1 MCKSLPS
8 PTPAIGPPACNHRRQ
23 QREAISAGWQPHG
36 NRDPDYGHTYERTG
50 TSTWCSFNWARP
62 AKCQHD
68 AKPAMMP
75 DEIWHQ
81 SLPSGMPGHPVRSV
95 FNNKIEFIHNY
106 KAASSAVAAFLSC
119 AYGREVDSS
128 VFEASV
134 FVVRDPIDRFVSAVG
149 EMLRRYVRSSTPR
162 PCSADSCLSHAPLPS
177 AQVNDHCPPGPNGPV
192 LCSHSTMRPAFTDM
206 FSDEMDF
213 KGRRKETLEEAM
225 KSTRW
230 WPLARSKGVGAD
242 VLAELLTAF
251 VDDIQCC
258 HSSYSMDHFSAQSVF
273 AATYATRGIDVVI
286 KMSNLEAGL
295 QQLTQ
300 RVQSSAPP
308 GQCEL
313 SSQINSAATNKG
325 SVAAGDNLPSSDAL
339 RAALTGD
346 HIRELC
352 KIYAQDYTCFDLPL
366 PTECPPRVMSGM
378 APLPPAPPNPPP
390 PRTAMHMPPSLS
402 PTFNMPPLP
411 PLLEESIT
419 GGDYYQPPPPPPLI
433 TSPYPFLAGL
443 NPFHGQESLARA
455 GSVATIVL
463 LIVGLLG
470 RFFLRVVRERR
481 EAALKGLA
489 AKRVFSTSKRRRSK
503 AASTRGTECTAIQVV
518 ISDDDVYSGRVARGQ
533 KPRSSRSGQSRSKPR
548 RAYSAVGVSRGSREL
563 LPSYASED
571 DGYDSV
577 TMSAEDIDH
586 SRKQRH
592 ERSAAPAGRGNGMRQ
607 AASNRRASPPRRS
620 KAGFPE
626 RDINGHADFSDSEEE
641 D

>member
-1 MCKSLPS
+1 MWKSLPS
-8 PTPAIGPPACNHRRQ
+8 PTPAIGPPVCANHRRQ

-36 NRDPDYGHTYERTG
+36 NRDPNYGHTYERTG
-50 TSTWCSFNWARP
+50 TSTWCSFNSARP

-68 AKPAMMP
+68 SKPAMMP

-134 FVVRDPIDRFVSAVG
+134 FVVRDPIDRFISAVG
-149 EMLRRYVRSSTPR
+149 EMLRRYVRSSTLC
-162 PCSADSCLSHAPLPS
+162 PCSNQQLPSRAPLPS

-225 KSTRW
+225 GSTRW

-258 HSSYSMDHFSAQSVF
+258 HSAYSMDHFSAQSVF

-286 KMSNLEAGL
+286 KVSNLESGL

-300 RVQSSAPP
+300 RVQSTAPP

-313 SSQINSAATNKG
+313 SSQMNSAATNKG
-325 SVAAGDNLPSSDAL
+325 SVAAGDNLPSSSDL

-366 PTECPPRVMSGM
+366 PTECPPRVVSRM

-390 PRTAMHMPPSLS
+390 PRTFMYTPPSPS

-411 PLLEESIT
+411 PLLEQSIT

-455 GSVATIVL
+455 GSVAVLVL
-463 LIVGLLG
+463 LSIGLLG
-470 RFFLRVVRERR
+470 RFLLRVVGERR

-489 AKRVFSTSKRRRSK
+489 AKRVTTSKRRRGK

-518 ISDDDVYSGRVARGQ
+518 ISDDDVYSGRAARGQ
-533 KPRSSRSGQSRSKPR
+533 KHRSSRSSQSRWKPR

-571 DGYDSV
+571 DDGYDPAA
-577 TMSAEDIDH
+577 MSAEDMDH
-586 SRKQRH
+586 SRKLRH
-592 ERSAAPAGRGNGMRQ
+592 ERPAAPARRGMRQ
-607 AASNRRASPPRRS
+607 AASPRASPPPRS

-626 RDINGHADFSDSEEE
+626 RDINGHADSESEEE